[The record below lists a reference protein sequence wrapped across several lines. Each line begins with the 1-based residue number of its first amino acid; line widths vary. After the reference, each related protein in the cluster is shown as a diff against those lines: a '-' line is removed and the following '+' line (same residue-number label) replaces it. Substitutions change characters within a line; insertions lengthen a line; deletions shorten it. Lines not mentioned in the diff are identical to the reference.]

1 MWKFQSPSW
10 KDSPT
15 RYATRRKI
23 RKVELRDRVEKAL
36 RLALKAG
43 YNAGRQRELAELMKD
58 ARGIVDSGVPD
69 LASNPRHL
77 AGFGRDRSPH

>member
-1 MWKFQSPSW
+1 MWKFQPPSW

-15 RYATRRKI
+15 RYATPRKI
-23 RKVELRDRVEKAL
+23 HKVELRDRVEKAL

-43 YNAGRQRELAELMKD
+43 YNAGRQRELAELMKG

-77 AGFGRDRSPH
+77 AGFRRARSPH